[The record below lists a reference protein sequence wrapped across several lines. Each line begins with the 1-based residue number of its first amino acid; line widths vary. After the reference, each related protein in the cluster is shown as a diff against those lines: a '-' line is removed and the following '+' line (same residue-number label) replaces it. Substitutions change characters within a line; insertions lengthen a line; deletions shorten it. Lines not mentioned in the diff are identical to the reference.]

1 MRKFISILVGSLL
14 APLLVFVSCSA
25 SSDGGDQGKNNG
37 GDPEPDPP
45 IVEPENVLAKQ
56 NLERAIQMV
65 DAAMPNYFQGDGM
78 LMNEY
83 YNPYTEVRTGIG
95 GSDASVWKY
104 TSAMEA
110 VNAVMHGLKA
120 LKNAG
125 ESELF
130 DRHISR
136 YAELF
141 YKLYDNAAYY
151 KGTYTLT
158 SFTQSREWSVYAVP
172 RGGAKGQA
180 NVAGDNHKYNVYDD
194 QMWFVRE
201 LLVAYDLTDNKQY
214 LAEAE
219 YLTDYVLDGWDCT
232 LDNYGNE
239 NGGIPW
245 GPGYVTKHSCSNGPM
260 ISPLVWLSEM
270 YRDSDEQI
278 TYRYIGQ
285 DKKRLTRQMNKSEYY
300 LMFAEKIYEW
310 QKRLLLRSDN
320 GVYYDMRGGCSN
332 CNVAYETVDNVKYR
346 ANTPLTRSEGTAH
359 TYNAGTML
367 SGAAD
372 LYRATANSAYYT
384 DMRQLVSDS
393 FKYFAVKDL
402 HRDGYYSYPLDGYAN
417 WFNGVLFRAY
427 VDAYA
432 HYKNTSVCIDTFQQ
446 NLDYA
451 YSNFC
456 YKGFLPANLLVGW
469 DSDNSK
475 NRVNAMFTFAF
486 ASEYALLAV
495 YQLGK

>member
-1 MRKFISILVGSLL
+1 MKKIISIFAGSMLF
-14 APLLVFVSCSA
+14 PLLLFVSCSNA
-25 SSDGGDQGKNNG
+25 
-37 GDPEPDPP
+37 PEAATTPPEEDETEQEEDPP
-45 IVEPENVLAKQ
+45 IDEPEKNVLSKQ

-65 DAAMPNYFQGDGM
+65 DAGMSKYFQGEEM

-83 YNPYTEVRTGIG
+83 YNPYTGARTGVG
-95 GSDASVWKY
+95 GSDASIWKY

-110 VNAVMHGLKA
+110 VNAVMHGLTE
-120 LKNAG
+120 LKEAG
-125 ESELF
+125 ETELY
-130 DRHISR
+130 DKHMSR
-136 YAELF
+136 YAAFFE
-141 YKLYDNAAYY
+141 KLYDNAAYY
-151 KGTYTLT
+151 KGTYTLV
-158 SFTQSREWSVYAVP
+158 SYTQTKQWSVYAVP
-172 RGGAKGQA
+172 RASSKGGANVKGTL
-180 NVAGDNHKYNVYDD
+180 NVYDD

-201 LLVAYDLTDNKQY
+201 LLVAYDLTGSQKY
-214 LAEAE
+214 LTEAE
-219 YLTDYVLDGWDCT
+219 YLTDYILDGWDCT
-232 LDNYGNE
+232 LDSYGNE

-270 YRDSDEQI
+270 YKGSGEEI
-278 TYRYIGQ
+278 THRYIGQ
-285 DKKRLTRQMNKSEYY
+285 DKKRLTTQMDKSEYY

-310 QKRLLLRSDN
+310 QKSLLLRSD
-320 GVYYDMRGGCSN
+320 GVYHDMRGGCSN
-332 CNVAYETVDNVKYR
+332 CNVAYETVDGVQYR

-359 TYNAGTML
+359 TYNAGSML

-372 LYRATANSAYYT
+372 LYRATDNSAYYT
-384 DMRQLVSDS
+384 DMRKLVSDS
-393 FKYFAVKDL
+393 FNYFAVKDL
-402 HRDGYYSYPLDGYAN
+402 HADGYYSYPLNGYAN

-432 HYKNTSVCIDTFQQ
+432 HYTNTSVCIDTFQQ

-451 YSNFC
+451 YSNF
-456 YKGFLPANLLVGW
+456 YYEGFLPTNLLAGW

-495 YQLGK
+495 YQLER